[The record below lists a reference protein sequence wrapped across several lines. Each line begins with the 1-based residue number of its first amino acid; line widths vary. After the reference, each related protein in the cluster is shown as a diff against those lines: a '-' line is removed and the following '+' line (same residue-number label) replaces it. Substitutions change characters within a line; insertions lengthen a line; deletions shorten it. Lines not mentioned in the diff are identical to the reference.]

1 MNNNSN
7 ELVEERIL
15 SERLLE
21 LRQTNPNLYNETD
34 HEHFIRILTMAEEE
48 KKKSYEEEKQDPLAD
63 VNEVKK
69 DLFYHIYN
77 FIRYYI
83 S

>member
-1 MNNNSN
+1 MNNNPN
-7 ELVEERIL
+7 ELVEQRIL
-15 SERLLE
+15 SERMLQ
-21 LRQTNPNLYNETD
+21 LRQTNPKFYNETD
-34 HEHFIRILTMAEEE
+34 HEHFIRILTMAT
-48 KKKSYEEEKQDPLAD
+48 EEEKQDPLAD
-63 VNEVKK
+63 INEVKK